1 MVKEAAATRTMVVVV
16 VVVVMVA
23 VAAAV
28 IAQSPQAERSGYER
42 MVQGK
47 PLWRLEEDQPKGGLQ
62 KARHKE
68 TDLVAK

>member
-1 MVKEAAATRTMVVVV
+1 MVKEAAATKTMVV

-28 IAQSPQAERSGYER
+28 IAQSPQAERSGHER

-47 PLWRLEEDQPKGGLQ
+47 PLWRLEEDRPKGGLQ
-62 KARHKE
+62 KAHHKE
-68 TDLVAK
+68 TDRVAK